1 MLLPSPA
8 YITTYTISI
17 SSRLLLVVSVSS
29 MYLRTGCAFG
39 APSFSGFFIRPHYLS
54 FSWWCL
60 YHLVCP
66 GRVHLWW
73 FCPWPVRPACLAAR
87 RHPSP
92 TLGPTPGVG

>member
-8 YITTYTISI
+8 YIVTYTISI
-17 SSRLLLVVSVSS
+17 SSHLLLVVSVSS
-29 MYLRTGCAFG
+29 YVSADWLRLG
-39 APSFSGFFIRPHYLS
+39 APSFSGFFIRPYYLS

-60 YHLVCP
+60 YPLVCP

-87 RHPSP
+87 HHPSP
-92 TLGPTPGVG
+92 TLGPIPGVG